1 MTATQPDIINGIDRD
16 ALSKTISTIA
26 ANPDLGGA
34 TFRSAS
40 HWIDNRHVT
49 TVIDQFSAAGGA
61 HHRAARHQIDTDLP
75 GPLMGTDVGPSP
87 LEVALSALGSC
98 VATTVA
104 VHAAAKGIEL
114 GKVEVTI
121 AGKLDLR
128 GFLNLADVR
137 TGYQRLDLKVTL
149 QSGLAEED
157 VAQFVESAT
166 RFSPVLD
173 LFRRGT
179 EVAVMGD
186 SAARPELR
194 AAQHAEAT

>member
-1 MTATQPDIINGIDRD
+1 
-16 ALSKTISTIA
+16 
-26 ANPDLGGA
+26 
-34 TFRSAS
+34 
-40 HWIDNRHVT
+40 
-49 TVIDQFSAAGGA
+49 
-61 HHRAARHQIDTDLP
+61 
-75 GPLMGTDVGPSP
+75 
-87 LEVALSALGSC
+87 
-98 VATTVA
+98 VA

-114 GKVEVTI
+114 DKVEVTI
-121 AGKLDLR
+121 AGELDLR

-157 VAQFVESAT
+157 VARFVESAT

-179 EVAVMGD
+179 EVAVTGD
-186 SAARPELR
+186 SAARRKLR

>member
-1 MTATQPDIINGIDRD
+1 MTMTTTQPTTINGIDRD
-16 ALSKTISTIA
+16 ALSKTTSTIA
-26 ANPDLGGA
+26 MNPDLGRA
-34 TFRSAS
+34 TFRSSS

-49 TVIDQFSAAGGA
+49 TVIDQFSAAGGT
-61 HHRAARHQIDTDLP
+61 HQRAARHQLDTDLP
-75 GPLMGTDVGPSP
+75 TPLMGTDVGPSP

-98 VATTVA
+98 VATTVV

-114 GKVEVTI
+114 DNVEVTI

-137 TGYQRLDLKVTL
+137 TGYQRLDLKVSF
-149 QSGLAEED
+149 QSGLAEKE
-157 VAQFVESAT
+157 VARFVESAT

-179 EVAVMGD
+179 QVAVT
-186 SAARPELR
+186 
-194 AAQHAEAT
+194 ATSPRDEN